1 MEALV
6 IVLFIALIG
15 IGGLAIWSLLRPGAR
30 RAGDDTDAQRMEQQT
45 QRLEAQLQAAKTD
58 LAQLVGEAQRNLL
71 QQVSNV
77 DQKVDDRLSAVRS
90 TMDSRLEAVQATMGQ
105 GLSAVQT
112 NLTSSLTSTQ
122 ETIGKIGEQLGGLDQ
137 SAQQMLEIG
146 RNISSLQDI
155 LKPPKLR
162 GGFGELLLERLLGE
176 ILSNKNYTIQH
187 RFPSGVQVDA
197 AIHIGNSFVPVDS
210 KFPLEAFNR
219 MAKAASEE
227 DHAALRKEFVR
238 SVRGHI
244 DAVAKYI
251 LPDEGSLPFA
261 LMYIPAENVYYEV
274 IVKDDMADGQ
284 TNLCAY
290 AMERRVIPVSPSSF
304 YAYLQAILIGLN
316 GMRVEAHAQ
325 DIIRH
330 VERLSGDFVRIRK
343 DFGTL
348 GAHLK
353 NASDRYSDLDRSVNK
368 FGDRLQLTLHE
379 PLQAPLPDAA
389 IAPAP
394 LGEPALTNGNSEDH

>member
-1 MEALV
+1 MDALIIVLLVAVIAFGAV
-6 IVLFIALIG
+6 IVWLIA
-15 IGGLAIWSLLRPGAR
+15 AQRRPGGA
-30 RAGDDTDAQRMEQQT
+30 DAAEA
-45 QRLEAQLQAAKTD
+45 QRLEQQAQRLEQQLLTMKTE
-58 LAQLVGEAQRNLL
+58 LAQAVGASQQTVL
-71 QQVSNV
+71 QQVNSV
-77 DQKVDDRLSAVRS
+77 DQKLN
-90 TMDSRLEAVQATMGQ
+90 SRLDAVQSTVGQ

-112 NLTSSLTSTQ
+112 DLNKSLTSTQ

-146 RNISSLQDI
+146 HNISSLQDI

-162 GGFGELLLERLLGE
+162 GGFGELLLERLLSE
-176 ILSNKNYTIQH
+176 ILSDQNYTIQH
-187 RFPSGVQVDA
+187 RFRSGVQVDA
-197 AIHIGNSFVPVDS
+197 AIHIGGNVVPVDS

-219 MAKAASEE
+219 MAKAGSEE
-227 DHAALRKEFVR
+227 DQAALRREFVR

-274 IVKDDMADGQ
+274 IVKDDIGEGQ

-304 YAYLQAILIGLN
+304 YAYLQAILIGLK

-325 DIIRH
+325 EIMRH

-343 DFGTL
+343 EFGTL
-348 GAHLK
+348 GSHLK

-379 PLQAPLPDAA
+379 PLQAPLPDPA

-394 LGEPALTNGNSEDH
+394 LAEPSLSNGGHEDA